1 MQMGGELSKH
11 NSTKKTSV
19 GERRS
24 LNHRESHEGF
34 RSGLNI
40 PRRQSGE
47 GGTGERREA
56 RGEIR
61 QLYYNG
67 NVWAWAGTQAL
78 KRAHLCWWGGAVL
91 ANTWIYV
98 YGQHRPGHRG
108 LAGIVGKAVIISTD
122 RKLTRNNSTEAT
134 IQNSV
139 KYH

>member
-1 MQMGGELSKH
+1 MRRGSCSFRTLLSNLATMQMGRELSKH
-11 NSTKKTSV
+11 NSTKKTSL
-19 GERRS
+19 GEGRS

-67 NVWAWAGTQAL
+67 NVWGWAGTPAL
-78 KRAHLCWWGGAVL
+78 KRAELCWWGGTIL
-91 ANTWIYV
+91 ANT
-98 YGQHRPGHRG
+98 
-108 LAGIVGKAVIISTD
+108 
-122 RKLTRNNSTEAT
+122 
-134 IQNSV
+134 
-139 KYH
+139 

>member
-1 MQMGGELSKH
+1 MQMGGEPSKH
-11 NSTKKTSV
+11 NSTKKASV

-24 LNHRESHEGF
+24 SNHRESHEGF

-67 NVWAWAGTQAL
+67 NVWGWAGTPAL
-78 KRAHLCWWGGAVL
+78 KRAELCWWGGAIL

-108 LAGIVGKAVIISTD
+108 LAGIVGKGVTKQHRQKAHT
-122 RKLTRNNSTEAT
+122 K
-134 IQNSV
+134 
-139 KYH
+139 K

>member
-1 MQMGGELSKH
+1 MQMGGGSSKH
-11 NSTKKTSV
+11 NSTKKTSL

-40 PRRQSGE
+40 PRRQSGG

-67 NVWAWAGTQAL
+67 NVWGWAGTQAL
-78 KRAHLCWWGGAVL
+78 KRAELCWGGGTIL
-91 ANTWIYV
+91 ANT
-98 YGQHRPGHRG
+98 
-108 LAGIVGKAVIISTD
+108 
-122 RKLTRNNSTEAT
+122 
-134 IQNSV
+134 
-139 KYH
+139 

>member
-1 MQMGGELSKH
+1 MQMGGELSNH
-11 NSTKKTSV
+11 NSTEKTSV

-34 RSGLNI
+34 GSGLNI

-67 NVWAWAGTQAL
+67 NVWAWAGTPAL
-78 KRAHLCWWGGAVL
+78 KRAELCWWGEAIL
-91 ANTWIYV
+91 ANT
-98 YGQHRPGHRG
+98 
-108 LAGIVGKAVIISTD
+108 
-122 RKLTRNNSTEAT
+122 
-134 IQNSV
+134 
-139 KYH
+139 